1 MLSKSV
7 MYVLALGTGSLSTMA
22 WTARIREAAAGRAAP
37 ADQFAAANDN
47 RTPAGSRVGDTLVL
61 RLTVS
66 PVMWGI
72 FGDSS
77 PGFRVAAFAE
87 EGKQPTIPGPLVR
100 VRVGTP
106 IHVVIHNPLDD
117 TLMFRGLSERGAT
130 RDSLAIAPGGVADVR
145 FVARAAGTYQ
155 YWGSLASSQ
164 RAIPLPPAA
173 RLNGLVRPRFDS
185 QLAGAFIVDPAGP
198 VASDRVLVITE
209 TDDEAPP
216 HPDRHGVIGRQFT
229 AINGRSWPYTE
240 RLRYALGD
248 TIRWRVINATFQ
260 AHPMHLHGFFFRV
273 DSHGSAISSRDS
285 TYTAAQQRMAVTE
298 VIGIGESISMMWVPD
313 RPGGWVFHCHLTNHA
328 AMMPAVD
335 HPEATDYPTMI
346 DDHGDP
352 DHHFVNGMNGLIVGI
367 TVAGKAAPQTPVHP
381 AKTLHLFIQSDSAA
395 RDIAPRFGYVLQ
407 RGAEPRRDSVQNP
420 GPVLFLTRGEPTSVI
435 VTNRTKE
442 PTAVHW
448 HGIEIESYYDG
459 AVGWSGTAGHTA
471 PAIRPDSSFNVHITP
486 KRAGTFLYH
495 THFDEM
501 RQQFGGLVGALI
513 VLEPR
518 AKFDST
524 RDLIFLLSDADHG
537 ELLVNGS
544 ATPARRELHVGTTY
558 RFRVADIAVAR
569 SALRARA
576 VRDSSMM
583 SWRPV
588 AKDGF
593 TLPAAQA
600 TVRPSDAR
608 VASGETADFEFTPDR
623 AGEVALQFGT
633 PDRRGSL
640 DVEGLVHLIVVP

>member
-7 MYVLALGTGSLSTMA
+7 MCVLALGTSSLSTIA
-22 WTARIREAAAGRAAP
+22 WTTRVREVARAPSAP
-37 ADQFAAANDN
+37 ADQFAVANDN
-47 RTPAGSRVGDTLVL
+47 RTPAGSLVGDTLVL

-72 FGDSS
+72 LGDSS
-77 PGFRVAAFAE
+77 PGFQVAAFAE
-87 EGKQPTIPGPLVR
+87 EGKTPTIPGPLVR

-106 IHVVIHNPLDD
+106 IHVVIHNPLGD

-130 RDSLAIAPGGVADVR
+130 HDSLAIAPGGVADVR
-145 FVARAAGTYQ
+145 FVARAVGTYQ
-155 YWGSLASSQ
+155 YWGALASAQ

-173 RLNGLVRPRFDS
+173 RLDGLVRPRFDS
-185 QLAGAFIVDPAGP
+185 QLAGAFIVDPPGP
-198 VASDRVLVITE
+198 VAPDRILVITE
-209 TDDEAPP
+209 TDDERPP
-216 HPDRHGVIGRQFT
+216 HPDRHGLIGRQFT
-229 AINGRSWPYTE
+229 AINGRSWPNTE
-240 RLRYALGD
+240 RLHYALGD
-248 TIRWRVINATFQ
+248 TIRWRVINTTFQ

-273 DSHGSAISSRDS
+273 DSHGSAITDRDS
-285 TYTAAQQRMAVTE
+285 IYAPAEQRMAVTE
-298 VIGIGESISMMWVPD
+298 VIGTGESISLMWVPD
-313 RPGGWVFHCHLTNHA
+313 RPGGWIFHCHLTNHA

-335 HPEATDYPTMI
+335 HPEATDYPIMI

-367 TVAGKAAPQTPVHP
+367 TVTGKTAARAPWHP

-395 RDIAPRFGYVLQ
+395 GDVAPRFGYVLQ

-435 VTNRTKE
+435 VTNRTAE

-448 HGIEIESYYDG
+448 HGMEIGSYYDG

-495 THFDEM
+495 THFDEL
-501 RQQFGGLVGALI
+501 RQQYGGLVGALI

-518 AKFDST
+518 ATFDST
-524 RDLIFLLSDADHG
+524 RDLIFLLSDTDRG

-544 ATPARRELHVGTTY
+544 VKPPLGELHVGTTY

-569 SALRARA
+569 PALRARV

-623 AGEVALQFGT
+623 AGDVALQFGT
-633 PDRRGSL
+633 PNRRGAL
-640 DVEGLVHLIVVP
+640 DVEGLVHLMVVP